1 MSLFY
6 IIGIAVGL
14 AMDAFA
20 AAVSCG
26 IALRAVSPRQVL
38 RLAFHFGLFQGA
50 MPIIGWAAGS
60 GAHRY
65 IAAVDHWVAF
75 GLLAF
80 IGLRAI
86 VHAVEERSHDYG
98 DSDPTR
104 GASLALLSVATSI
117 DALAVGVS
125 LAALQVSIWF
135 PAVIIA
141 VITAALTAVG
151 MMLGERI
158 GTRFGRGIEVAGG
171 LILLGIGLKILL
183 SHTLFA

>member
-1 MSLFY
+1 M
-6 IIGIAVGL
+6 
-14 AMDAFA
+14 
-20 AAVSCG
+20 
-26 IALRAVSPRQVL
+26 
-38 RLAFHFGLFQGA
+38 
-50 MPIIGWAAGS
+50 
-60 GAHRY
+60 
-65 IAAVDHWVAF
+65 
-75 GLLAF
+75 
-80 IGLRAI
+80 
-86 VHAVEERSHDYG
+86 
-98 DSDPTR
+98 
-104 GASLALLSVATSI
+104 ALLSVATSI